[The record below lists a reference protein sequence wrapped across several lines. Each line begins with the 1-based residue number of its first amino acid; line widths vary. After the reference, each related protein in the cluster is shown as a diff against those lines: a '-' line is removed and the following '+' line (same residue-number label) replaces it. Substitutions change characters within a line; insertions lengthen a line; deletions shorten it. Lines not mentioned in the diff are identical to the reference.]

1 MCGIIISDL
10 VIPEDYKF
18 IKNRGPDYTNTVTY
32 NNYMFIHFLLHL
44 TGD

>member
-18 IKNRGPDYTNTVTY
+18 IKNRGPDYTNKVTY
-32 NNYMFIHFLLHL
+32 NNYN
-44 TGD
+44 